1 MKFVIFALLFLVCL
15 KSFQYVLVYDHFLLV
30 ESYSRDVMRIVVTV
44 VGQDKVGIIA
54 KVTNILANNQV
65 NVLNINQ
72 NIMDGFFNMVL
83 IADMTDSK
91 VGIKTLK
98 EHLDKLS
105 EEIGLEIRVQSEDI
119 FTAMHQI

>member
-1 MKFVIFALLFLVCL
+1 
-15 KSFQYVLVYDHFLLV
+15 
-30 ESYSRDVMRIVVTV
+30 MRIVVTV

-54 KVTNILANNQV
+54 KVTNVWAANLV

-83 IADMTDSK
+83 IADMTDAK
-91 VGIKTLK
+91 MDIKTLK
-98 EHLDKLS
+98 ERFTALA
-105 EEIGLEIRVQSEDI
+105 EEIGVEIRVQSEDI